1 MSYNDNYYTNYDQGS
16 QGGSDYSYRGYQDSG
31 NRRYDDQKWAATDY
45 GHSGGGYGKGTC
57 LPLPDL
63 CTLVALA
70 GAVAVGAA
78 LAVII
83 PMLLMGKRRR
93 RREAEHQGAVARTEL
108 TVFKGTSLSI
118 VKDFIRREIDAFN
131 TKLNVNSRVVATN
144 NSDVKIFYS
153 FRLGFMFCHS
163 FIIGW

>member
-16 QGGSDYSYRGYQDSG
+16 QGGSDYSYRGYQDSDH
-31 NRRYDDQKWAATDY
+31 RRNDDQRWAATDY

-163 FIIGW
+163 FIIG

>member
-1 MSYNDNYYTNYDQGS
+1 MSYSDNYYTNYEQS
-16 QGGSDYSYRGYQDSG
+16 NQGGSDYSYRGYQDSG
-31 NRRYDDQKWAATDY
+31 RRRHDDQRWAATDY
-45 GHSGGGYGKGTC
+45 GHSGGGYGKGSC

-63 CTLVALA
+63 CTLLALA

-93 RREAEHQGAVARTEL
+93 RRREAEQQGTVARTEL

-118 VKDFIRREIDAFN
+118 VKDCI
-131 TKLNVNSRVVATN
+131 
-144 NSDVKIFYS
+144 
-153 FRLGFMFCHS
+153 
-163 FIIGW
+163 